1 MQVST
6 VVYYKTVLIVGT
18 HKDDK
23 FVINHVAKNKIE
35 VSFIVLKNEGDELVY
50 TKLFTDSKTKN
61 IWVYGLDDDDEF
73 EVKGNKKIKI
83 RLIGGQNHDIYTV
96 TNGRKTKIIDFK
108 SKIIVMLLIQKLKNY

>member
-6 VVYYKTVLIVGT
+6 VVYKKTVLIVGT

-35 VSFIVLKNEGDELVY
+35 VSFIVLKTRGDELVY

-61 IWVYGLDDDDEF
+61 ILYGLDDDDEF
-73 EVKGNKKIKI
+73 EVKGNKNQI
-83 RLIGGQNHDIYTV
+83 
-96 TNGRKTKIIDFK
+96 
-108 SKIIVMLLIQKLKNY
+108 

>member
-35 VSFIVLKNEGDELVY
+35 VSFIVLKTREMN
-50 TKLFTDSKTKN
+50 
-61 IWVYGLDDDDEF
+61 
-73 EVKGNKKIKI
+73 
-83 RLIGGQNHDIYTV
+83 
-96 TNGRKTKIIDFK
+96 
-108 SKIIVMLLIQKLKNY
+108 